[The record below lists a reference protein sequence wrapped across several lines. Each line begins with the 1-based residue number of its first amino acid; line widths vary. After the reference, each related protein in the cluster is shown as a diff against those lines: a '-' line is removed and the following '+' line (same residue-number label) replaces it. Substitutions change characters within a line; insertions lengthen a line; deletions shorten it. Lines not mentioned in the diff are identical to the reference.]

1 MYTFAEAARL
11 SPLLVGREAAR
22 LAAQTSLL
30 APGFVIDR
38 LFEEDFY
45 TSNNLPE
52 QLRNLFSPINPRRI
66 DEDALEPLCDKA
78 QTLVRASYLLD
89 DAVQKFY
96 RAVRNAD
103 VLGGKVHVRRDG
115 EPTGEVATAFAP
127 GTEALV
133 ALKKLWVSDWTFE
146 AVLARLDEA
155 GSVGLEAR
163 PALMFAGGP
172 GQLDAEVAAK
182 LGVGHALMNER
193 GLVGLS

>member
-11 SPLLVGREAAR
+11 SVSLVGSEAAR
-22 LAAQTSLL
+22 LAAHQDLL

-45 TSNNLPE
+45 TGNNLPE
-52 QLRNLFSPINPRRI
+52 QLRHLFSPINPRRV

-78 QTLVRASYLLD
+78 QGLVRASYLLD

-103 VLGGKVHVRRDG
+103 VLGGTVHVRRDG
-115 EPTGEVATAFAP
+115 EATGETATAFAP

-133 ALKKLWVSDWTFE
+133 ALKKLWANDWTFD
-146 AVLARLDEA
+146 AVLTRLDDT

-163 PALMFAGGP
+163 PVLVFAGGY
-172 GQLDAEVAAK
+172 GRANAEWASR
-182 LGVGHALMNER
+182 LGVRRALLNER
-193 GLVGLS
+193 GVVGLT

>member
-11 SPLLVGREAAR
+11 SVSLVGEEAAR
-22 LAAQTSLL
+22 LAAHPDLL

-45 TSNNLPE
+45 TGNNLPE
-52 QLRNLFSPINPRRI
+52 QLRHLFSPIKPRRV

-78 QTLVRASYLLD
+78 QALVKASYLLD

-103 VLGGKVHVRRDG
+103 VLGGKVHARRDG
-115 EPTGEVATAFAP
+115 DTTGEITTAFAP

-133 ALKKLWVSDWTFE
+133 ALKKLWANDWSFD
-146 AVLARLDEA
+146 AVLTRLDET

-163 PALMFAGGP
+163 PVLMFAGGY
-172 GQLDAEVAAK
+172 GRADAAVASRLA
-182 LGVGHALMNER
+182 VRRALVNER
-193 GLVGLS
+193 GLVGLA